1 MYPRALAPPWEDIE
15 ICPCLGVSLCVSLPL
30 PPVPLPGLP
39 IWLVWFSEALIP
51 SGLRR
56 GTTAVAPRS
65 PPSLCGIPCVLPSSP
80 APLTPSACCCLITWL
95 GAKSAVIKTAH
106 SLFSW
111 LFQKGEE
118 QELKWDSHVSASLDG
133 GGEGRRIVY
142 PGPGLGVGGWRTK
155 CWSQFQLSLHL
166 PWDSARDPVQELQM
180 SRTEILLFPGTK
192 NDRSARV

>member
-65 PPSLCGIPCVLPSSP
+65 PPSLCVIPCVLPSSP

-142 PGPGLGVGGWRTK
+142 PGPGLGVGGVAH
-155 CWSQFQLSLHL
+155 QMLVPVPALSPSPLRL
-166 PWDSARDPVQELQM
+166 SPRPC
-180 SRTEILLFPGTK
+180 PGTANVK
-192 NDRSARV
+192 DWNSPFPWH